1 MTHPIEING
10 LVKDY
15 GTRRVLNELSLQIHA
30 GEIVG
35 LLGVNGAGK
44 STLIKCLLDLIEA
57 DAGEIKLFGI
67 SHRQTAARRKLS
79 YLSEQFRP
87 PYYARGHDV
96 LKLMAGLEGLEFS
109 ASDISEYCRL
119 LALDEAVL
127 AHPCQSYSKG
137 MRQKLGLISCL
148 LAEKPLLILDEPM
161 SGLDPQARKLF
172 KDRLLAHRDKQRTIF
187 FSTHLLEDIESIC
200 DRVVV
205 LDDGRL
211 RFIGTV
217 PELLESSGKSS
228 LEAAFLAQLD
238 GSRHAA

>member
-1 MTHPIEING
+1 MTYPIEITG
-10 LVKDY
+10 LVKTY
-15 GTRRVLNELSLQIHA
+15 GNRRVLDDLSLQIHA

-35 LLGVNGAGK
+35 LLGINGAGK
-44 STLIKCLLDLIEA
+44 STLIKCMLDLIEA
-57 DAGEIKLFGI
+57 DRGEIKLFDVP
-67 SHRQTAARRKLS
+67 HRQTAARRNLS

-87 PYYARGHDV
+87 PYYARGYDV
-96 LKLMAGLEGLEFS
+96 LKLLAGLEGLRFR
-109 ASDISEYCRL
+109 AGDISEYCRL

-127 AHPCQSYSKG
+127 AAPCKSYSKG
-137 MRQKLGLISCL
+137 MRQKLGLICCL

-172 KDRLLAHRDKQRTIF
+172 KDRLLAQRDKKRTIF

-205 LDDGRL
+205 LDEGRL

-217 PELLESSGKSS
+217 PELLESSGENS
-228 LEAAFLAQLD
+228 LEAAFLSQLD
-238 GSRHAA
+238 GRDAA